1 MANYII
7 TNNGLLNADSI
18 SHHGVKGMKW
28 GVRRYQNKDGS
39 LTPAGKKRQKEPID
53 PERKKKIIKRVVAG
67 AALAATVAGAAY
79 YVSKNPAAVTK
90 VASMLKNST
99 TKVGSLSK
107 AAVSKGKAYT
117 KTALKTA
124 KVGVKEGI
132 KEAVKEAPKK
142 AAKAVITG
150 ITLNAVKRSLDATV
164 GKEESARIFQAND
177 GKKIGKFWKVSD
189 DDRDD

>member
-1 MANYII
+1 MANYIV
-7 TNNGLLNADSI
+7 TNNGLVNVDTL

-28 GVRRYQNKDGS
+28 GVRKARSTSTG
-39 LTPAGKKRQKEPID
+39 TAKKRQPMD
-53 PERKKKIIKRVVAG
+53 PEKKKKIIKGVVAG

-99 TKVGSLSK
+99 SKVGSLSK
-107 AAVSKGKAYT
+107 SAISKGKAYT

-142 AAKAVITG
+142 AAKAVVTG
-150 ITLNAVKRSLDATV
+150 ITLNAVKRSLDAAV

>member
-7 TNNGLLNADSI
+7 TNNGLVNADSL

-28 GVRRYQNKDGS
+28 GVRKARSTSTGTS
-39 LTPAGKKRQKEPID
+39 GKKRQPMD
-53 PERKKKIIKRVVAG
+53 PDRKKKIIKGVVAG

-124 KVGVKEGI
+124 KEGVKEGI

-142 AAKAVITG
+142 AAKVVVTG
-150 ITLNAVKRSLDATV
+150 ITLNAVKRSLDAAV